1 MTGRGSSIS
10 FARSAW
16 FSVNQTSGSAGGY
29 FHWFLATSE

>member
-29 FHWFLATSE
+29 VHRFLATS